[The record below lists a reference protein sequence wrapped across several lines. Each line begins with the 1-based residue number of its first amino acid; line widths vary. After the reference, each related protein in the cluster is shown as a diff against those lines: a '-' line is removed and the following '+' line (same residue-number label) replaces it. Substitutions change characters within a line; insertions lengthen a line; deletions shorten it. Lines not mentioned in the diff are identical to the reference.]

1 MVSMPYL
8 LFGGVGYTLLGDSEF
23 IALDD
28 VLNANVGASWILGE
42 GSFGAMYDWRQ
53 AASDTAEQRSEITGF
68 YSFAA
73 GAANKLQLYGTVGL
87 SDGSPGWGVGMSYA
101 RAF

>member
-1 MVSMPYL
+1 MPAAPWL
-8 LFGGVGYTLLGDSEF
+8 PCSDKGFVAAAPASAQDAGT
-23 IALDD
+23 
-28 VLNANVGASWILGE
+28 NANVGASWILGE

-73 GAANKLQLYGTVGL
+73 GAANKLQLYGTIGL